1 MKQQAYVV
9 VLNDQGGAVMNV
21 THDKTN
27 TLRAQDHGHPPLII
41 IRKEH
46 EDSNRTGLVQSSGN
60 RTEDDDSPGIG
71 LQGSSGN
78 TGTWSVDEKWGLSLY
93 VYYEQA
99 NTLAHRDY
107 KQPQAVVV
115 KR

>member
-1 MKQQAYVV
+1 METTRKG
-9 VLNDQGGAVMNV
+9 NDS
-21 THDKTN
+21 
-27 TLRAQDHGHPPLII
+27 L
-41 IRKEH
+41 
-46 EDSNRTGLVQSSGN
+46 
-60 RTEDDDSPGIG
+60 GIG

-93 VYYEQA
+93 VWYEKA
-99 NTLAHRDY
+99 NTLSHRDY